1 MNAQINTAVH
11 NEHLPPE
18 VMALLNSADGPAFEQ
33 ALDVM
38 VRQREQQ
45 VFRALGV
52 LARDLHGAVCR
63 LSTDLSNENLPDG
76 MANARNYLA
85 EVLEMSSKAA
95 HRSLDFVDRM
105 RPEAEAL
112 SANAVA
118 VLDFAKGDADPAA
131 VLARQAQVFASTCTD
146 GLNDMVLVQSW
157 QDLAGQR
164 VKKVVNFIESVET
177 SLVELVRLTGAL
189 AGREPP
195 VEVAKVESQDDVD
208 RLLSEF
214 GF

>member
-1 MNAQINTAVH
+1 MNATMPVMD
-11 NEHLPPE
+11 ESLPPE
-18 VMALLNSADGPAFEQ
+18 VLALLNSVDGTAFEQ
-33 ALDVM
+33 ALDTM
-38 VRQREQQ
+38 VRQREQHL
-45 VFRALGV
+45 FRALGV

-63 LSTDLSNENLPDG
+63 LGSDLANEGMPDS
-76 MANARNYLA
+76 MADARNHLA

-112 SANAVA
+112 SANAAA
-118 VLDFAKGDADPAA
+118 VLDFNNSETDPAT
-131 VLARQAQVFASTCTD
+131 VLARQAQVFAAACGE

-164 VKKVVNFIESVET
+164 VKKVVGFIESVES
-177 SLVELVRLTGAL
+177 SLMELVRLTGAL
-189 AGREPP
+189 AGREAP
-195 VEVAKVESQDDVD
+195 VQVAKVSSQDEVD

>member
-1 MNAQINTAVH
+1 MNAPVTAPVA
-11 NEHLPPE
+11 ESLPPE
-18 VMALLNSADGPAFEQ
+18 VLALLNTQDGTAFEQ

-38 VRQREQQ
+38 VRQREQHL
-45 VFRALGV
+45 FRALGV
-52 LARDLHGAVCR
+52 LARDLHGAVSR
-63 LSTDLSNENLPDG
+63 LGSDLANEGVPDSMTD
-76 MANARNYLA
+76 ARNYLA

-112 SANAVA
+112 SNNAAA
-118 VLDFAKGDADPAA
+118 VLDFNSSETDPAA
-131 VLARQAQVFASTCTD
+131 VLARQAKVFANACGE

-164 VKKVVNFIESVET
+164 VKKVVAFIESVES
-177 SLVELVRLTGAL
+177 SLLELVRLTGAL
-189 AGREPP
+189 AGREAP
-195 VEVAKVESQDDVD
+195 VEVAKVSSQDEVD

>member
-1 MNAQINTAVH
+1 MNAATQAVV
-11 NEHLPPE
+11 NDNLPPE
-18 VMALLNSADGPAFEQ
+18 VLALLNSADGAAFEQ

-38 VRQREQQ
+38 VRQREQGM
-45 VFRALGV
+45 FRALGV
-52 LARDLHGAVCR
+52 LARDLHGAMCR
-63 LSTDLSNENLPDG
+63 LGSDLAKEGMPDG
-76 MANARNYLA
+76 MADARNYLA
-85 EVLEMSSKAA
+85 EVLEMSAKAA

-118 VLDFAKGDADPAA
+118 VLDYSKGDADPAA
-131 VLARQAQVFASTCTD
+131 VLARQAQVFANGCTE

-164 VKKVVNFIESVET
+164 IKKVVGFIESVES
-177 SLVELVRLTGAL
+177 SLLELVRLTGAL
-189 AGREPP
+189 AGREAPTA
-195 VEVAKVESQDDVD
+195 VAKVNSQDEVD

>member
-1 MNAQINTAVH
+1 MTAPMTAVVG
-11 NEHLPPE
+11 ESLPPE
-18 VMALLNSADGPAFEQ
+18 VLDLLNSADGTAFEQ

-38 VRQREQQ
+38 VRQREQHL
-45 VFRALGV
+45 FRALGV

-63 LSTDLSNENLPDG
+63 LGGDLANEGVPESMTD
-76 MANARNYLA
+76 ARNYLA
-85 EVLEMSSKAA
+85 EVLDMSSQAA

-112 SANAVA
+112 SSNART
-118 VLDFAKGDADPAA
+118 VLGNGGNESDPVA
-131 VLARQAQVFASTCTD
+131 VLARQAQVFANACAE

-164 VKKVVNFIESVET
+164 VKKVVGFIESVES
-177 SLVELVRLTGAL
+177 SLLELVRLTGAL
-189 AGREPP
+189 AGREAP
-195 VEVAKVESQDDVD
+195 VEVAKVSSQDEVD

>member
-1 MNAQINTAVH
+1 MNAHVSPVIHDN
-11 NEHLPPE
+11 LPPE
-18 VMALLNSADGPAFEQ
+18 VVALLNSTDGAAFEQ

-38 VRQREQQ
+38 VRQREQHM
-45 VFRALGV
+45 FRALGV

-63 LSTDLSNENLPDG
+63 LGADLANEGLPDSVI
-76 MANARNYLA
+76 NARNYLA

-131 VLARQAQVFASTCTD
+131 VLARQAQVFASTCAD

-164 VKKVVNFIESVET
+164 VKKVVTFIESVES
-177 SLVELVRLTGAL
+177 SLLELVRITGAL
-189 AGREPP
+189 AGREAP
-195 VEVAKVESQDDVD
+195 VEVAKVNSQDEVD

>member
-1 MNAQINTAVH
+1 MNATTSAVVGE
-11 NEHLPPE
+11 NLPPE
-18 VMALLNSADGPAFEQ
+18 VVALLNSTDGAAFEQ

-38 VRQREQQ
+38 VRQREQHM
-45 VFRALGV
+45 FRALGV

-63 LSTDLSNENLPDG
+63 LGSDLANEGLPDS
-76 MANARNYLA
+76 MTNARNYLA
-85 EVLEMSSKAA
+85 EVLDMSAKAA

-112 SANAVA
+112 STNAIA
-118 VLDFAKGDADPAA
+118 VLDFSKGDADPAA

-164 VKKVVNFIESVET
+164 VKKVVNFIESVES
-177 SLVELVRLTGAL
+177 SLLELVRITGAL
-189 AGREPP
+189 AGREAP
-195 VEVAKVESQDDVD
+195 VEVAKVNSQDEVD

>member
-1 MNAQINTAVH
+1 MSAAMQVMAG
-11 NEHLPPE
+11 EALPPE
-18 VMALLNSADGPAFEQ
+18 VIDLLNSTDGVAFEQ

-38 VRQREQQ
+38 VRQREQHL
-45 VFRALGV
+45 FRALGV

-63 LSTDLSNENLPDG
+63 LGADLANEGVPDS
-76 MANARNYLA
+76 MVDARNYLG
-85 EVLEMSSKAA
+85 EVLEMSAKAA
-95 HRSLDFVDRM
+95 HRSLDFVERM

-112 SANAVA
+112 SDNAAA
-118 VLDFAKGDADPAA
+118 VLESHGNESNPAA
-131 VLARQAQVFASTCTD
+131 VLARRAKVFASECCD

-164 VKKVVNFIESVET
+164 VKKVVSFIESVES
-177 SLVELVRLTGAL
+177 SLMELVRLTGAL
-189 AGREPP
+189 AGREAP
-195 VEVAKVESQDDVD
+195 VEVAKVSSQDEVD

>member
-1 MNAQINTAVH
+1 MT
-11 NEHLPPE
+11 
-18 VMALLNSADGPAFEQ
+18 
-33 ALDVM
+33 
-38 VRQREQQ
+38 
-45 VFRALGV
+45 
-52 LARDLHGAVCR
+52 
-63 LSTDLSNENLPDG
+63 
-76 MANARNYLA
+76 NARNYLA
-85 EVLEMSSKAA
+85 EVLDMSAKAA

-118 VLDFAKGDADPAA
+118 VLDFSKGESDPAA

-164 VKKVVNFIESVET
+164 VKKVVNFIESVES
-177 SLVELVRLTGAL
+177 SLLELVRITGAL
-189 AGREPP
+189 AGREAP
-195 VEVAKVESQDDVD
+195 VEVAKVNSQDEVD